1 MSQTLTGPLTG
12 GIVPGGLTGQQLS
25 AITRRA
31 VRPVVT
37 VQIYQAHPL
46 LSLLFQNAQ
55 RVKGGV
61 SMITIPTQGQSFVS
75 FNWGD
80 FSGTFP
86 QPQDV
91 AAINNAQFNVKM
103 GMVPI
108 GFFGMEGIIQSSEV
122 IIPKLRV
129 VTSDAATVI
138 RQSLA
143 QALYGTGYNKPQQL
157 DSLSDAYDAGLNTPV
172 YGGITRAG
180 APWWQGQ
187 YYPNSA
193 NVASNRASL
202 ASAIVR
208 VQTAAGGEGPDF
220 GVMNPAD
227 WATLLTDFIGIEQM
241 QLTPQSQI
249 GRDGHTNSGF
259 RAIQVLGVPIFP
271 DPFCPR
277 GEMYLINTKYLAL
290 YMSDYLNFAF
300 TGFHSLIPLGQLASI
315 GVLLAGLDVVCS
327 KPSSGA
333 HFTGLSTPG
342 WNLSSPSLPAVI

>member
-1 MSQTLTGPLTG
+1 
-12 GIVPGGLTGQQLS
+12 
-25 AITRRA
+25 
-31 VRPVVT
+31 
-37 VQIYQAHPL
+37 
-46 LSLLFQNAQ
+46 
-55 RVKGGV
+55 
-61 SMITIPTQGQSFVS
+61 
-75 FNWGD
+75 
-80 FSGTFP
+80 
-86 QPQDV
+86 
-91 AAINNAQFNVKM
+91 
-103 GMVPI
+103 MVPV
-108 GFFGMEGIIQSSEV
+108 GFFGMEAIIQSSEV

-157 DSLSDAYDAGLNTPV
+157 DSLADAYDAGTNCPT
-172 YGGITRAG
+172 YGGIPRAG
-180 APWWQGQ
+180 NPWWQGQ

-208 VQTAAGGEGPDF
+208 TQTAAGGEAPDF

-227 WATLLTDFIGIEQM
+227 WATLMTDFIGIEQM
-241 QLTPQSQI
+241 HITPQNMI
-249 GRDGHTNSGF
+249 GRDGATNSGF

-300 TGFHSLIPLGQLASI
+300 TGFQSLIPLGQLASI

-342 WNLSSPSLPAVI
+342 WNQSSPSLPAVV